1 MTTKKVILGAT
12 LALGLSLFSQPSLE
26 VNADTNLE
34 RDWLTFEEIDQ
45 KFEEINGKYDI
56 GEEMNIEDQEFV
68 KKYADKPMLGI
79 SGKRT
84 SDTIRNKKFY

>member
-1 MTTKKVILGAT
+1 M
-12 LALGLSLFSQPSLE
+12 ALGLSLFSQPSLE

-56 GEEMNIEDQEFV
+56 G
-68 KKYADKPMLGI
+68 KK
-79 SGKRT
+79 
-84 SDTIRNKKFY
+84 

>member
-34 RDWLTFEEIDQ
+34 RDWLTFEEI
-45 KFEEINGKYDI
+45 G
-56 GEEMNIEDQEFV
+56 
-68 KKYADKPMLGI
+68 
-79 SGKRT
+79 
-84 SDTIRNKKFY
+84 

>member
-1 MTTKKVILGAT
+1 M
-12 LALGLSLFSQPSLE
+12 ALGLSLFSQPSLE

-68 KKYADKPMLGI
+68 KNMLI
-79 SGKRT
+79 NRCWVYLEKNKRYNT
-84 SDTIRNKKFY
+84 EQEVLLNIGL